1 MTAFR
6 KKNSP
11 NQLIK
16 FLMLIL
22 FCGSLIFAT
31 TALAQKRSKSGAAS
45 KAKTEQVEQTAEE
58 QNALS
63 AWDIL
68 EMTSW
73 LFWPFVFLTAAGI
86 TFICYRGLVE
96 YQEKSR
102 SQAILQNKIE
112 VRDLRRVI
120 RTVQAS
126 QPNRAARL
134 LQQMVSTFNKT
145 NRAEPISADIT
156 QFVNAEREAYETF
169 NRVLGF
175 LSDTAGALGLL
186 GTVWGIFETFHGGKL
201 DGPTILMGMSISLVT
216 TLVGLLISLALNF
229 GGTSIFA
236 IFNRYMNTLVM
247 RAEELRQALL
257 YLETRPNKASARE
270 ERAVSSKTTPVN
282 IPPAPRRSRQLA
294 GKRQHPV
301 AKTVVDN
308 AEKQARHARNVEKKT
323 AKQHENTPPVKE
335 VTDDELLSTQQQN
348 MPDVF
353 ARQAPKFDD
362 ESKIW

>member
-6 KKNSP
+6 KKGSP
-11 NQLIK
+11 ANTIK
-16 FLMLIL
+16 FLILIM
-22 FCGSLIFAT
+22 FCGSLIFST
-31 TALAQKRSKSGAAS
+31 TTLAQKRNKNKATV
-45 KAKTEQVEQTAEE
+45 KAKTEQIAQNAEE
-58 QNALS
+58 KNSLS

-73 LFWPFVFLTAAGI
+73 LFWPFVFLTAAGV
-86 TFICYRGLVE
+86 TFICYRGLIE
-96 YQEKSR
+96 FQEQTR
-102 SQAILQNKIE
+102 SQAILQKKIE

-120 RTVQAS
+120 RTVQKA

-145 NRAEPISADIT
+145 NRAEPISADIN
-156 QFVNAEREAYETF
+156 QFVTAEREAYETF

-257 YLETRPNKASARE
+257 YLETRPGKTSARE
-270 ERAVSSKTTPVN
+270 KHAVSAKTTPVN
-282 IPPAPRRSRQLA
+282 IPAAERRPRQVS
-294 GKRQHPV
+294 GERQHTV
-301 AKTVVDN
+301 AKTVVDQ
-308 AEKQARHARNVEKKT
+308 AEKQARQVRRAARRKETEKK
-323 AKQHENTPPVKE
+323 ETPAI
-335 VTDDELLSTQQQN
+335 T
-348 MPDVF
+348 
-353 ARQAPKFDD
+353 
-362 ESKIW
+362 